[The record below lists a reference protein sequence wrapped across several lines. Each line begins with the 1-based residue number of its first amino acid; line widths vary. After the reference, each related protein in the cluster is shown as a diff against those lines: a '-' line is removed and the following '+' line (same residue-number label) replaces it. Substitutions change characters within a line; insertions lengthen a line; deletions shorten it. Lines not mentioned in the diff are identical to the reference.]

1 MSAERRTSIR
11 FPVMPEN
18 VNGRLVL
25 GKEEFRV
32 RLLDESMAG
41 FAIELEVAKTRL
53 QTVNPEHEEE
63 FFLFG
68 EIAQLILNS
77 SAFEVQVTSV
87 GFKNPPPDRKLHPT
101 KALLRVGVRII
112 REISAVEF
120 HRAAWRRAAA
130 IIFVAASITFG
141 VSLGMFKDQLLTA
154 GGSEDGSLSGLLASM
169 SQEWNQYASGVSAPR
184 HDGLN
189 VLASQGQQLHL
200 FAQKLRTDPMPR
212 RVQRITAMGSP
223 EVWQSMNLSEQQQ
236 TDIHKILLEANA
248 HFERIWTVYRE
259 FKSELE
265 NRIAAYLDEVE
276 IRILSQLTSAQAQS
290 WAQIGL

>member
-1 MSAERRTSIR
+1 MAVDRRTSIR

-68 EIAQLILNS
+68 EIAQLILNN

-87 GFKNPPPDRKLHPT
+87 GFKNPTAERRLPPT

-120 HRAAWRRAAA
+120 HRAARRRAAA
-130 IIFVAASITFG
+130 IIFVAAAVTFG
-141 VSLGMFKDQLLTA
+141 VTLSMFKDQILSA
-154 GGSEDGSLSGLLASM
+154 AGSEDPTFQGLIAQMSRDWSLGHPTP
-169 SQEWNQYASGVSAPR
+169 QTPR
-184 HDGLN
+184 YDGLQ

-200 FAQKLRTDPMPR
+200 YAQQLKDAPMPR
-212 RVQRITAMGSP
+212 RVQRITALSTP
-223 EVWQSMNLSEQQQ
+223 ELWREMNLSEQQRV
-236 TDIHKILLEANA
+236 DIQKILLEANA

-265 NRIAAYLDEVE
+265 LRIGAYLNEVE
-276 IRILSQLTSAQAQS
+276 IRILSHLTPAQAQS
-290 WAQIGL
+290 WLQAGL

>member
-1 MSAERRTSIR
+1 MPAERRTSIR
-11 FPVMPEN
+11 FPVLPEN

-68 EIAQLILNS
+68 EIAQLVLNS

-87 GFKNPPPDRKLHPT
+87 GCKNPSPDRKLPPT

-112 REISAVEF
+112 REISATEF

-130 IIFVAASITFG
+130 IIFVAASVTFG
-141 VSLGMFKDQLLTA
+141 VSLGMFKDQILNASAAEDSAL
-154 GGSEDGSLSGLLASM
+154 GGILASM
-169 SQEWNQYASGVSAPR
+169 SQDWKQYASGADIPR
-184 HDGLN
+184 NDGLK

-200 FAQKLRTDPMPR
+200 FAQQLRTDPMAK
-212 RVQRITAMGSP
+212 RVQRITAFSSP
-223 EVWQSMNLSEQQQ
+223 EAWQSMNLSEQQQ
-236 TDIHKILLEANA
+236 TDIQKILLEANA

-259 FKSELE
+259 FKAELE

-290 WAQIGL
+290 WTQISL

>member
-1 MSAERRTSIR
+1 
-11 FPVMPEN
+11 MPEN
-18 VNGRLVL
+18 VSGRLVL
-25 GKEEFRV
+25 GNEEFRV

-53 QTVNPEHEEE
+53 QLVNPEHEEE

-68 EIAQLILNS
+68 EIAQLILNN
-77 SAFEVQVTSV
+77 SAFEVQITSV
-87 GFKNPPPDRKLHPT
+87 GFKNPSPDRKLHPT

-130 IIFVAASITFG
+130 IIFVAAAVTFG

-154 GGSEDGSLSGLLASM
+154 TGAEEPTFNALVASM
-169 SQEWNQYASGVSAPR
+169 SRDWNQYAAAPPVPR
-184 HDGLN
+184 NDGLQ

-200 FAQKLRTDPMPR
+200 FAQQLRSDPMPL
-212 RVQRITAMGSP
+212 RVQRITALSTP
-223 EVWQSMNLSEQQQ
+223 ENWKTMDLSEQQRG
-236 TDIHKILLEANA
+236 DIQKILLEANA

-265 NRIAAYLDEVE
+265 LRIAAYLDEVE
-276 IRILSQLTSAQAQS
+276 IRILSHLTTAQAQS
-290 WAQIGL
+290 WSQIGL